1 MFLSEKT
8 NSDIKSSFSDTFFC
22 SIFIF
27 LTDFFEEDSMTVE
40 NKHHSNLYNIGVSYK
55 KADAAIR
62 GKFSISKENQKQ
74 LLEEAKQK
82 GVDGIFV
89 LSTCNR
95 TEICGFAEHP
105 FQLISMLCK
114 YSNGSVEE
122 FANVS
127 NVYKNKEAINHL
139 FRMGT
144 GLDSQILGDYE
155 IVGQLRQAFKQAKE
169 VGTTNAYFERLLNHV
184 MQASKRVKNETKLS
198 SGTTSVSYAAVQ
210 YLINNL
216 PDYNSKNILVF
227 GLGKMGKHTC
237 KNLAEYTQNK
247 SVSLINRTEEKTSA
261 FVKEHSSIIKA
272 SYANLAEEV
281 HKSDVLIVSTGASF
295 PTITKEH
302 VPADKELLI
311 LDLSMPAN
319 VSKEVAD
326 LDNVTMVNV
335 DDLSKITDETLA
347 IRQQEVPVA
356 EAIIETHNQEFQE
369 WLNHRRFTPAITAL
383 KESLQNIQQGE
394 IAFHKKKIKNFDEEQ
409 AEILT
414 SRFIQKI
421 TTQFV
426 KHLKDEE
433 TSVNTSIEV
442 MAKVFGANLES
453 IHAEDN

>member
-1 MFLSEKT
+1 MIG
-8 NSDIKSSFSDTFFC
+8 D
-22 SIFIF
+22 
-27 LTDFFEEDSMTVE
+27 
-40 NKHHSNLYNIGVSYK
+40 KHHNNLYNIGVSYK
-55 KADAAIR
+55 KADASIR
-62 GKFSISKENQKQ
+62 GKFSISKENQIE
-74 LLEEAKQK
+74 LLKEAKK
-82 GVDGIFV
+82 NGMDGIFV

-114 YSNGSVEE
+114 FSNGSVEE
-122 FANVS
+122 FAKVS

-210 YLINNL
+210 YIIKNFT
-216 PDYNSKNILVF
+216 DYNSKNILVF

-247 SVSLINRTEEKTSA
+247 SVSLINRTEEKA
-261 FVKEHSSIIKA
+261 EEFVKEHPIIRGAKFENLNKEI
-272 SYANLAEEV
+272 ANA
-281 HKSDVLIVSTGASF
+281 DVLIVSTGASEA
-295 PTITKEH
+295 TIKRDHILTN
-302 VPADKELLI
+302 KELLI

-326 LDNVTMVNV
+326 LDNVTLINV
-335 DDLSKITDETLA
+335 DELSKITDETLA

-356 EAIIETHNQEFQE
+356 EGIIEVHNLEFQE
-369 WLNHRRFTPAITAL
+369 WLDNRRFVPAIAAL
-383 KESLQNIQQGE
+383 KESLKTIQQDE
-394 IAFHKKKIKNFDEEQ
+394 IAFHKKKIKDFDESQ
-409 AEILT
+409 AEVIT
-414 SRFIQKI
+414 SRIIQKI

-433 TSVNTSIEV
+433 TSVNKSIEV
-442 MAKVFGANLES
+442 MAKVFGTNLET